1 MKFLIYAVGLAI
13 VSLIIKG
20 LRALEKKGLKKTS
33 SILKFNLLLIIP
45 AVLVSAFT
53 MSRFYT
59 SEYSDRFEK
68 SIGDSEQTIITDTK
82 SESQFEIPC
91 EYSNVEF
98 GKHFNVVAVY
108 DYKSKGDA
116 ITLYDPQGKQMDGI
130 LPYLFNNG
138 LLVLWVIFI
147 TIEGIGN
154 WLWIRKVSHK

>member
-1 MKFLIYAVGLAI
+1 M
-13 VSLIIKG
+13 
-20 LRALEKKGLKKTS
+20 
-33 SILKFNLLLIIP
+33 LLIIP

-53 MSRFYT
+53 LSRFYT

-68 SIGDSEQTIITDTK
+68 PTGDSEQTIITDTK

-91 EYSNVEF
+91 EYSNMEF
-98 GKHFNVVAVY
+98 GKHFDVVAVY
-108 DYKSKGDA
+108 DYESKGDA

-138 LLVLWVIFI
+138 FLILWVIFI

>member
-68 SIGDSEQTIITDTK
+68 SIGDSEQTIITNTK

-98 GKHFNVVAVY
+98 GKHFDVVAVY
-108 DYKSKGDA
+108 DYESKGDA

>member
-20 LRALEKKGLKKTS
+20 LWALEKKGLKKTS

-53 MSRFYT
+53 LSRFYT

-68 SIGDSEQTIITDTK
+68 PTGDSEQTIITDTK

-91 EYSNVEF
+91 EYSNMEF
-98 GKHFNVVAVY
+98 GKHFDVVAVY
-108 DYKSKGDA
+108 DYESKGDA

-138 LLVLWVIFI
+138 FLILWVIFI

>member
-98 GKHFNVVAVY
+98 GKHFDVVAVY
-108 DYKSKGDA
+108 DYESKGDA

-154 WLWIRKVSHK
+154 WLWIQKVSHK

>member
-82 SESQFEIPC
+82 SEIQFEIPC
-91 EYSNVEF
+91 EYSNVEY
-98 GKHFNVVAVY
+98 GKHFDVVAVY
-108 DYKSKGDA
+108 DYERKGDA